1 MKTYILMI
9 NGIDAVYFIKIED
22 AQKAIKKLKSYN
34 TNVNII
40 LKTC

>member
-1 MKTYILMI
+1 MKTYILII
-9 NGIDAVYFIKIED
+9 NGIEAICFINIDD

-34 TNVNII
+34 TNVNIV